1 MKKTL
6 SLLLALLMVMATV
19 PVFGIV
25 ALAAGESGNT
35 PKTTYSIYRQD
46 FESLDPEISKKDLL
60 QALGWFVPAGKV
72 GDDIADYSIVTVG
85 TGENATKVLRISTK
99 APVGIDSD
107 SYVTIF
113 DGNPMSIV
121 RNGNFTLSYQLTY
134 RGGTT
139 NMDGYSSVI
148 YNYNGKNGTV
158 STEDAETYGI
168 VAIRASGT
176 GFNGVYYPVSSGSTM
191 ALIEDAPGSSWMSM
205 GNRFTKTGEYP
216 SLYAR
221 LFLDD
226 AKQEAADTVLAGSDV
241 MIDETLNV
249 RLEYRYLEGVKV
261 YVDDLLVSETTG
273 NAESKYSNA
282 STWND
287 FVTRTSGAS
296 VAILTKS
303 GVVADIDN
311 ISITTDSLK
320 AAETRDLPE
329 LLITEI
335 APSGRGETV
344 DGVGYWWNEYIEIY
358 NPTDHPVDLRDY
370 SLCYSNYTF
379 DGAADD
385 PISDGGRM
393 EKYAFY
399 MRLDTVIGKAVESNA
414 NYYYTADD
422 LRALCSV
429 EDLEKIERGEYDNLS
444 RFRFVDANTDFTKGT
459 RYVKN
464 GTSYKADANGE
475 LIKIKYVER
484 WNERYQEG
492 KNYNDNGEP
501 DYGNYNENTLINPGC
516 CVLIYTI
523 LDSTKECWIYGVNA
537 GENSSTN
544 ISQAISF
551 RQSYKNNG
559 LGTKEGTSVKVI
571 AERNFNLA
579 DSECRR
585 YYIAKAYDDAGKEIN
600 YKERFTSDLSDVVS
614 YADYVSPL
622 VAGIVNGGKDAS
634 DTSTLGNAG
643 VHEGGYSGV
652 YVYGADASGDF
663 RGGTLYIGRNRVK
676 SSNHVGLLAGY
687 QQIMFDTI
695 YNQKTPTLAITE
707 IAPRTLNLKG
717 EDKSA
722 FTAMEVTNTSSSDI
736 DLYQYAIVRN
746 ELGAACSYG
755 KGFTRVVELRAG
767 NPVNKGKNNGAYYYF
782 VEEYI
787 SNPDTCI
794 LAPGESAV
802 LWFLSH
808 DTYTTYARDE
818 DFGVDYFRQYWA
830 NYGNSQLAVKDGDGN
845 YVTKV
850 IAVDGNSTATYN
862 RDNAD
867 KVLDLSYTNSAVYG
881 IANATEN
888 VLANI
893 ITAEDVINV
902 AYLGQISTYYDLH
915 EEEQTI
921 SGVTYVY
928 QALDYLNIPANGSM
942 HYIPGSYG
950 SASGMAKSMKV
961 QYWSYNTAYPNYYIK
976 EERNN
981 GQFRVRVVTNYAMQS
996 PDLGALHGKEVL
1008 GLAENSFYPT
1018 YDAEGNVT
1026 YYYYNN
1032 SGVAVTT
1039 LSGAGLN
1046 TVGETAKLRFDNAI
1060 PAEIY
1065 NALAATYGAKNLK
1078 VGALVIETAQVPAGT
1093 LNRTTLESAGISY
1106 RDVTGRALYRTAD
1119 FAVIGCS
1126 MEVDAANYGTSYTA
1140 VGYLEITLANG
1151 EVKTFWSSATA
1162 TGNVRNVA
1170 QKSLDDYRDMQDDT
1184 YRYDLGMGY
1193 YFSRYSDEERA
1204 TLQRFCA

>member
-6 SLLLALLMVMATV
+6 SLLLALLMVIATV

-35 PKTTYSIYRQD
+35 PGTTYSIYRQD
-46 FESLDPEISKKDLL
+46 FESLDPESSKKDLL
-60 QALGWFVPAGKV
+60 QALGWFVPAGKA

-85 TGENATKVLRISTK
+85 TGENATKVLRISTE

-107 SYVTIF
+107 SFVTIF
-113 DGNPMSIV
+113 DGDPMSIV

-134 RGGTT
+134 RSGTT

-158 STEDAETYGI
+158 TTEGAETYGI

-226 AKQEAADTVLAGSDV
+226 PKQEAADTALSGSDV
-241 MIDETLNV
+241 MIDETLNI
-249 RLEYRYLEGVKV
+249 RLEYHYLEGMQV
-261 YVDDLLVSETTG
+261 YVNDLLVSETTG

-287 FVTRTSGAS
+287 FVARTSGAS

-335 APSGRGETV
+335 APTGYGSSV
-344 DGVGYWWNEYIEIY
+344 NNVGYWWNEYIEIY
-358 NPTDHPVDLRDY
+358 NPTDHPIDLRDY
-370 SLCYSNYTF
+370 SICYADNIF
-379 DGAADD
+379 DGSADD
-385 PISDGGRM
+385 SISDGGRM
-393 EKYAFY
+393 IKYSFY
-399 MRLDTVIGKAVESNA
+399 LRLDTVIGKAVESSTNF
-414 NYYYTADD
+414 YYTADN
-422 LRALCSV
+422 LMNLCTA
-429 EDLEKIERGEYDNLS
+429 EDLQKIERGEYDDLS
-444 RFRFVDANTDFTKGT
+444 RFKFVDANTDFTKGT

-464 GTSYKADANGE
+464 GTSYTASANGE
-475 LIKIKYVER
+475 LIKIKFVER
-484 WNERYQEG
+484 WNERYQARN
-492 KNYNDNGEP
+492 NYDDNGDP
-501 DYGNYNENTLINPGC
+501 DYGKYNENTLIYPGT

-537 GENSSTN
+537 GENSSTT
-544 ISQAISF
+544 ISDSISF
-551 RQSYKNNG
+551 RQSYKSKG

-579 DSECRR
+579 DNECRR
-585 YYIAKAYDDAGKEIN
+585 YYIAKAYDDEGKEIN
-600 YKERFTSDLSDVVS
+600 YKERYVTDLSDVVC

-622 VAGIVNGGKDAS
+622 VAGIVDGGKDPT

-643 VHEGGYSGV
+643 LHEGGYSGV

-663 RGGTLYIGRNRVK
+663 RAGTLYVGRNKVT
-676 SSNHVGLLAGY
+676 SSNHIGLLAGY
-687 QQIMFDTI
+687 QQIMFDTM
-695 YNQKTPTLAITE
+695 YNNEKADLAITE

-717 EDKSA
+717 EDKNA
-722 FTAMEVTNTSSSDI
+722 FSAMEVTNTSSSNV

-746 ELGAACSYG
+746 ELGTACSYG

-767 NPVNKGKNNGAYYYF
+767 NPVNKGKNNSAYYYF
-782 VEEYI
+782 VDEYI

-794 LAPGESAV
+794 LAPGESVV

-808 DTYTTYARDE
+808 DTYSCYARDE
-818 DFGVDYFRQYWA
+818 DFGIDYFRQYWA
-830 NYGNSQLAVKDGDGN
+830 SLGNSQLAVKDGDGN

-881 IANATEN
+881 IAKATEN
-888 VLANI
+888 VLANT

-928 QALDYLNIPANGSM
+928 QVLDYLNIPANGSM
-942 HYIPGSYG
+942 HYIPGSFG
-950 SASGMAKSMKV
+950 NASGMAKSMKV
-961 QYWSYNTAYPNYYIK
+961 QFWSYTSSNKKYYIK

-981 GQFRVRVVTNYAMQS
+981 AKFILQLVTNYAMQD
-996 PDLGALHGKEVL
+996 PDLGALHGKEAL
-1008 GLAENSFYPT
+1008 GLAESSFYPV
-1018 YDAEGNVT
+1018 YDTDGNVT

-1032 SGVAVTT
+1032 SGVSVTT

-1046 TVGETAKLRFDNAI
+1046 TVGETAKLRFDNAV
-1060 PAEIY
+1060 PVEIY
-1065 NALAATYGAKNLK
+1065 NTLAATYGAENVK
-1078 VGALVIETAQVPAGT
+1078 VGVLVMETSKVPSGT
-1093 LNRTTLESAGISY
+1093 LNKTTLDRAGVSY
-1106 RDVTGRALYRTAD
+1106 TDVAGRALYRTSE

-1140 VGYLEITLANG
+1140 VGYLEVTLASG
-1151 EVKTFWSSATA
+1151 AVKTFWSSTTA

-1170 QKSLDDYRDMQDDT
+1170 QKSLDDYQDLQDDT

-1193 YFSRYSDEERA
+1193 YFSRYSDAERE